1 MPEIFTNTADAL
13 AEAAVPTTGNTGAG
27 SGTPAA
33 QVEIDAN
40 STVTALAAAAVHGTR
55 GYRFNLSATGSGAT
69 RIRWP
74 LAGTGRVVIAAH
86 LRVHTAITAAED
98 LLAIRHAGGHM
109 ALLGTRGD
117 GRFVASN
124 AAGAQQ
130 VASISPD
137 PVAAGLYLIQLAARK
152 GTSTTDGH
160 IGIEIRDGDTG
171 TLIHTWEASDVNA
184 GTANPTQGYI
194 GRSTGRA
201 ITHTLDYDTIT
212 GSDDPGWIP
221 PVSLAPTADAGPDQS
236 GMEPYSTV
244 TLSSASSSTVIGTIT
259 GHAWTQ
265 ISGPPI
271 ILTGADTATPSFA
284 APCTMDGQPVTL
296 QVTVTNSG
304 GHSDTDTVTVT
315 PLPAVMAVRR
325 GGAWAPLN
333 ET

>member
-1 MPEIFTNTADAL
+1 MPILFTNTADGI
-13 AEAAVPTTGNTGAG
+13 AENTAPTTGNTGGA
-27 SGTPAA
+27 SGTPCSS
-33 QVEIDAN
+33 IDRDEN
-40 STVTALAAAAVHGTR
+40 STILALAAAAIHGAR
-55 GYRFNLSATGSGAT
+55 GYRFGLSATGTGAT
-69 RIRWP
+69 RLRWP
-74 LAGTGRVVIAAH
+74 LAGSGRVVISSYV
-86 LRVHTAITAAED
+86 RVHTAITATED
-98 LLAIRHAGGHM
+98 LIAIRHATGHM
-109 ALLGTRGD
+109 GILCVGND
-117 GRFVASN
+117 GRFVVAN
-124 AAGAQQ
+124 AAGGQIT
-130 VASISPD
+130 ASKSAGTVGP
-137 PVAAGLYLIQLAARK
+137 GLYYLQLAARK
-152 GTSTTDGH
+152 GTGTTDGYL
-160 IGIEIRDGDTG
+160 GVEIRDGDTG

-184 GTANPTQGYI
+184 GTTDAVSCYV

-201 ITHTLDYDTIT
+201 VTHTLDYDTIT

-236 GMEPYSTV
+236 GMEPYAIVS
-244 TLSSASSSTVIGTIT
+244 LSSASSSTVIGTIT

-304 GHSDTDTVTVT
+304 GHSATDTVTVT